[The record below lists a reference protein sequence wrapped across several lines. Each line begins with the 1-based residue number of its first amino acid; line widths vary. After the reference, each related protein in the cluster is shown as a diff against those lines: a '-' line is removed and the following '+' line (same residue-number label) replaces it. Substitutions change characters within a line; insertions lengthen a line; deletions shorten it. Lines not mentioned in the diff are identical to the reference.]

1 MDSGFPVSPN
11 NSPLTEDD
19 DTPTRGRRSRTTSAN
34 AGSNMSPIHESNIA
48 IPKYDPDLNVISFNY
63 KIMTLL

>member
-19 DTPTRGRRSRTTSAN
+19 DTPTRERRSRTTSSN
-34 AGSNMSPIHESNIA
+34 AGANMSPIHENSTE
-48 IPKYDPDLNVISFNY
+48 IPRYGNHIRTRASYSRL
-63 KIMTLL
+63 